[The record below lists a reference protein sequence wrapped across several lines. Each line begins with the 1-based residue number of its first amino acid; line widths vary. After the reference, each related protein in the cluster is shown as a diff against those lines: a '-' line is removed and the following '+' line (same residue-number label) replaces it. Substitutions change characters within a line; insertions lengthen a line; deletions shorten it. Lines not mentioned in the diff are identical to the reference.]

1 MNGNK
6 KDSRTDWA
14 KADSHMITKEEY
26 EEIPELEEDFFTQ
39 AKWENGGS
47 PVSADKART
56 EIRKA
61 LGRPIKENPKQST
74 TIRFDADILEAF
86 KAGGKGW
93 QTRINDALRDWLS
106 HNKVA

>member
-1 MNGNK
+1 MK
-6 KDSRTDWA
+6 KKFIRNTETEEQAIKAHAKEDGTELTDAQLAAFKPIGDFPEQAA
-14 KADSHMITKEEY
+14 K
-26 EEIPELEEDFFTQ
+26 
-39 AKWENGGS
+39 
-47 PVSADKART
+47 V
-56 EIRKA
+56 
-61 LGRPIKENPKQST
+61 GRPPKENPKQAT